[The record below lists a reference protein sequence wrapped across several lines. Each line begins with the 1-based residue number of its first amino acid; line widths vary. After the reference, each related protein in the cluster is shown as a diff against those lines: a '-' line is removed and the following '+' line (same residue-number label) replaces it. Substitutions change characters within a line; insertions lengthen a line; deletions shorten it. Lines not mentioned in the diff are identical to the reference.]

1 MTDEAHSKEQ
11 LEELDC
17 SDIERLAKG
26 GDAALNGLMERHG
39 EKLFHYLIRQL
50 GNEQDAE
57 DVAQE
62 TFVRVYQNCQRF
74 DARQKFT
81 TWLYTIATNL
91 SRDRLRY
98 RARHPQVSLEAEKG
112 ESETSLLDTVPA
124 EYPSPAEEA
133 VRAESGEAVRRAI
146 AMLPEELRTP
156 LILFEYEG
164 LSHTEIATI
173 LNCSAKA
180 IETRLYRAR
189 KQLRS
194 LLQNG

>member
-1 MTDEAHSKEQ
+1 M
-11 LEELDC
+11 
-17 SDIERLAKG
+17 ERLAKG
-26 GDAALNGLMERHG
+26 GDAALNSLMERHG

-50 GNEQDAE
+50 GNEADAE
-57 DVAQE
+57 DLAQE

-81 TWLYTIATNL
+81 SWLYTIATNL
-91 SRDRLRY
+91 CRDRLRY
-98 RARHPQVSLEAEKG
+98 RSRHPQVSLEAETG
-112 ESETSLLDTVPA
+112 ESETSLRDTIA
-124 EYPSPAEEA
+124 EEHPSPAEEA

-146 AMLPEELRTP
+146 AVLPEELRTS

-164 LSHTEIATI
+164 LSHMEIAAI